1 MDFFTFSVY
10 FNIPAD
16 SSLGIFVCKIYTNG
30 FTFGSTSNFG
40 IENAVQSY
48 LKKNSSMMDNTDNN

>member
-16 SSLGIFVCKIYTNG
+16 SSLGIFVYKIYTNG

-48 LKKNSSMMDNTDNN
+48 LKKK